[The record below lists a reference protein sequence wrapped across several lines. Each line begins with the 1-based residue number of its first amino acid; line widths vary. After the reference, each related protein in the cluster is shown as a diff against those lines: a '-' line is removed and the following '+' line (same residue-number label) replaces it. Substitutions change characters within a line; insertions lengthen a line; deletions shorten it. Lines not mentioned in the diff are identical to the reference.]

1 MLRFGQ
7 TIIWLLIWDTSF
19 ERQSK
24 SDFSSFL
31 FKLKL
36 RDWIYL
42 INWFQCSTKSGITFG
57 LRQLTFFWLLFRLE
71 NAVIAN
77 HIEFLTSRL
86 LSKLNAL
93 VYDVEAETS
102 NRLVNSLSL
111 FHLSAI
117 QLWSKYNP
125 N

>member
-1 MLRFGQ
+1 MFNKVG
-7 TIIWLLIWDTSF
+7 
-19 ERQSK
+19 
-24 SDFSSFL
+24 
-31 FKLKL
+31 
-36 RDWIYL
+36 Y
-42 INWFQCSTKSGITFG
+42 NFG
-57 LRQLTFFWLLFRLE
+57 LRQLTFFLLLFRLE

-77 HIEFLTSRL
+77 HIAILTSRL

-93 VYDVEAETS
+93 VYDLEAETS

-111 FHLSAI
+111 FHSSAI

>member
-36 RDWIYL
+36 RDLLYL
-42 INWFQCSTKSGITFG
+42 INWFPCSTKSGITFG
-57 LRQLTFFWLLFRLE
+57 LRQLTFFLLLFRLE

-93 VYDVEAETS
+93 VYDLEAETS
-102 NRLVNSLSL
+102 NRLVNSLDQFIS
-111 FHLSAI
+111 FECNSVV
-117 QLWSKYNP
+117 K
-125 N
+125 

>member
-1 MLRFGQ
+1 MFNKVGYNFWFASTNL
-7 TIIWLLIWDTSF
+7 
-19 ERQSK
+19 
-24 SDFSSFL
+24 FL
-31 FKLKL
+31 
-36 RDWIYL
+36 
-42 INWFQCSTKSGITFG
+42 
-57 LRQLTFFWLLFRLE
+57 LLFRLE